1 MSAYQTA
8 LVVIGRNEAKT
19 LRLTLPVAREQFDHL
34 IYVDSGSTDDSQ
46 AIAREAG
53 ATVIELDTDQ
63 PFTAARARNAGLMAL
78 PTDAGIRYVQFIDGD
93 CELIDGY
100 LDRAVAFLEAH
111 PDYAMVCGRRK
122 ERYPERSIFNRLC
135 HLEWNTPVGDAD
147 YCGGDVTVRF
157 DVMREIGGYNPDLI
171 AGEDPEVCVRL
182 RQAGWKLYRIDADM
196 TWHDANI
203 TRVSQW
209 WKRQQ
214 RAGHAF
220 AEGAWLHGKSPQ
232 RHWVREARSNWFWGG
247 LFFAILAGAL
257 LVSPW
262 LLLLLLVYPAQALR
276 LALRAPTPINQEPF
290 SVRLSYGLDCFLA
303 KIPEFLGQLR
313 FVAGRLTKRRQ
324 SLIEYKK
331 G

>member
-1 MSAYQTA
+1 MSAFATA
-8 LVVIGRNEAKT
+8 LVVIGRNEAAT
-19 LRLTLPVAREQFDHL
+19 LRISLPKALRQFDHL
-34 IYVDSGSTDDSQ
+34 IYVDSGSTDGSRD
-46 AIAREAG
+46 IAAQAG
-53 ATVIELDTDQ
+53 ARVIELDTRQ
-63 PFTAARARNAGLMAL
+63 PFTAARARNAGLQAL

-100 LDRAVAFLEAH
+100 LEQAVGWLENH
-111 PDYAMVCGRRK
+111 PEFAMVCGRRL

-135 HLEWNTPVGDAD
+135 HLEWNTPVGETD

-157 DVMREIGGYNPDLI
+157 DALRQLGGYNPELI

-182 RQAGWKLYRIDADM
+182 RQAGWKIQRIDADM

-214 RAGHAF
+214 RTGHAF

-232 RHWVREARSNWFWGG
+232 RHWVREARSNWIWGG

-257 LVSPW
+257 LISPW
-262 LLLLLLVYPAQALR
+262 LLLLLLIYPAQALR
-276 LALRAPTPINQEPF
+276 LALRAPTPVDREPF
-290 SVRLSYGLDCFLA
+290 RIRLLYGLDCFLA
-303 KIPEFLGQLR
+303 KIPEFIGQLR
-313 FVAGRLTKRRQ
+313 FLLGRLTNRRQ
-324 SLIEYKK
+324 GLIEYKK
-331 G
+331 